1 MMRITWRH
9 QHKASLSQNS
19 HRNLRWVVSSL
30 VLLALI
36 PTLAVAKSPVLPQPT
51 TEVKREIA
59 KLLKHTLPQFDID
72 PQRLPGRFR
81 RQVIRGIYEYTVLY
95 RADVQAKLQRAMPY
109 LQMMKRT
116 LRQYE
121 LPTYFAYIPLV
132 ESAFRVDATHPR
144 SGARGLWQL
153 MPATARG
160 FGLQVSPQVDERLD
174 PRLAT
179 QAAARYLR
187 KLRERFG
194 AKAPMHILAAY
205 NHGDTNLA
213 RVMRRT
219 RTQDIWHLYTYRR
232 LPYETRAYLIK
243 MVTWWVI
250 VTHAE
255 QFQLLPDNVSS
266 GHMFTDNVR
275 PRPLSFAAAGHT
287 TATIQP
293 VSTQ

>member
-1 MMRITWRH
+1 MMRITWRQ
-9 QHKASLSQNS
+9 QHTTSSS
-19 HRNLRWVVSSL
+19 RGYHRNLRRVMSSL
-30 VLLALI
+30 VLLVLT
-36 PTLAVAKSPVLPQPT
+36 PTLTLAKDPVPPQPT
-51 TEVKREIA
+51 PEVKREIA
-59 KLLKHTLPQFDID
+59 KLLKYTLPQFDID

-81 RQVIRGIYEYTVLY
+81 RQVIKRIYEYTALY

-109 LQMMKRT
+109 MPMMKRT
-116 LRQYE
+116 LRQHE

-132 ESAFRVDATHPR
+132 ESAFQVDATHPQ

-153 MPATARG
+153 MPVTARS
-160 FGLQVSPQVDERLD
+160 FGLQVSSQVDERLD

-179 QAAARYLR
+179 QAAARYLQ
-187 KLRERFG
+187 KLQERFG

-250 VTHAE
+250 VTHAAH
-255 QFQLLPDNVSS
+255 FQLVPDHTPS
-266 GHMFTDNVR
+266 GPTASVAS
-275 PRPLSFAAAGHT
+275 RPLSVAAVSHPS
-287 TATIQP
+287 ATMQP
-293 VSTQ
+293 ISTR